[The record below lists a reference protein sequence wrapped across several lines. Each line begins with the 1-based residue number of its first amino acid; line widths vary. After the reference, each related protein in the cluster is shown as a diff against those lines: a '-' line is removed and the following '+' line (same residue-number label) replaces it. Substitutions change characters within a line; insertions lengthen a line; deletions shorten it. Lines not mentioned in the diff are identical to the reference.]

1 MICRSISTLKAF
13 HSTLSVLSMVF
24 NVPLQGF
31 NWSGELINHL
41 VPDLEQAVPEWDNKH
56 DLSLNQDVMGDV
68 WRCCC

>member
-1 MICRSISTLKAF
+1 
-13 HSTLSVLSMVF
+13 MVF